1 MIDTMNLLYYLFCC
15 FFICKFSVFLRVFLL
30 CISGDPNLIQLPPL
44 ITELTPDQEE
54 MLEEAKKYCME
65 QSVAHVLRKQT
76 TSQQQNM
83 MALQEAAQRQRALM
97 LMCRIYVG
105 SIYYELKDENIKAVF
120 TPFGPIRSI
129 DMSFDPQTQRHKGY
143 AFIEYE
149 TPEAAQIA
157 LEQMNG
163 VVVGGRNIK
172 VGRPNNVPQA
182 APVIAQLHQEA
193 ENWHRVYV
201 GSIHPDLSEVDVK
214 SVFEA
219 FGRIKSC
226 ELCPEPSRP
235 NRHRGYG
242 YVEYDNR
249 QSKLDAIASMNLFE
263 LGGQYLRV
271 GKGLTPPLPFPG
283 TPGAINPFV
292 AVAPP
297 SAPTTLP
304 PAAAA
309 AAAAVTAKIAQTELS
324 EQLHG
329 EPTHTVL
336 RREPS
341 PPIAAFS
348 SPPAVVQ
355 PKVSPAE
362 VAAKAAKAVA
372 NAKASAD
379 KVSASVKAGLPESAS
394 LQEEESMEIK
404 GSNARLMLMQK
415 LSSRQL
421 ESSVMVLKNMVTADE
436 VDEELEAEVTD
447 ECGKYG
453 SVRKVVIY
461 QERQGDE
468 EDAEVIVKIFVA
480 FSSMSG
486 AEAGV
491 KALDSRW
498 FGGKMVRAELYD
510 EVKFKANQLSD

>member
-1 MIDTMNLLYYLFCC
+1 MP
-15 FFICKFSVFLRVFLL
+15 FLIASHCLSFLSTR
-30 CISGDPNLIQLPPL
+30 CACVSGEENEIQLPAV
-44 ITELTPDQEE
+44 IDDLTSQQEA
-54 MLEEAKKYCME
+54 MLNEAKKYCLE

-105 SIYYELKDENIKAVF
+105 SIYYELKDDNIKAVF
-120 TPFGPIRSI
+120 SPFGPIRSI

-182 APVIAQLHQEA
+182 APVIQQLHQEA
-193 ENWHRVYV
+193 EAWHRVYV
-201 GSIHPDLSEVDVK
+201 GSIHPDLTEVDVK

-242 YVEYDNR
+242 YIEYDNR

-283 TPGAINPFV
+283 TPGAINPFM

-324 EQLHG
+324 EQLQG
-329 EPTHTVL
+329 EPE
-336 RREPS
+336 RRIPASKREPS

-348 SPPAVVQ
+348 ASPVAVK
-355 PKVSPAE
+355 PKVSATE
-362 VAAKAAKAVA
+362 AAAKAAKAVA
-372 NAKASAD
+372 NAKASAE
-379 KVSASVKAGLPESAS
+379 KVSAGVKSGLSESAS

-421 ESSVMVLKNMVTADE
+421 DSCVMVLKNMVSAEE
-436 VDEELEAEVTD
+436 VDEELESEVTD
-447 ECGKYG
+447 ECGRYG
-453 SVRKVVIY
+453 VVRKVVIY
-461 QERQGDE
+461 QERQGHE
-468 EDAEVIVKIFVA
+468 EDAEIIVKIFVA
-480 FSSMSG
+480 FSSPNE

-491 KALDSRW
+491 KALDGRW
-498 FGGKMVRAELYD
+498 FGGKTVKAELYD
-510 EVKFKANQLSD
+510 EAKFKANQLSD